1 MAHRDEYNSWF
12 YENRAFTLKELVT
25 GPATS
30 SISLAIHSRAL
41 ASIIG
46 HFTLAV
52 RRHDAEKYAPPCD
65 SCATSD
71 FSTGPGLPGC
81 VQFGDSYKK
90 IEGQPC
96 TECARRGKE
105 CSFTKTGI
113 LASFH
118 DVRFTSDADWSLT
131 VLPCASRKTTYSKV
145 STRSMTAAAT
155 KTAASR
161 PLEVDARDT
170 AASWRP
176 GARTTSLNGRK
187 RPITPQRPGI
197 LTPPATG
204 QTKRARISRFSSPRI
219 LSRTPTPTP
228 LMSPLPSLSPSPP
241 SPLVRLSP
249 SPPLSALPPMTL
261 VSNPTPAAASAPS
274 TLAPCPVAHK
284 FALWSEYMTWVN
296 SGEQK
301 EVRV

>member
-118 DVRFTSDADWSLT
+118 NVRFTSDADWSLT
-131 VLPCASRKTTYSKV
+131 VLPLRVQKDHLLESVNAQYDSGSDEDGGVEAIRGGRPGHGGFVATWCTNDFVEWPQAPNYTTEARHSHTTRYRADKEGAHQSLLIAEDSFQDTNSYASDVATSIPLALTTIPAGAPLAIASFV
-145 STRSMTAAAT
+145 STAANDSGLESN
-155 KTAASR
+155 ASCCIG
-161 PLEVDARDT
+161 T
-170 AASWRP
+170 IY
-176 GARTTSLNGRK
+176 TC
-187 RPITPQRPGI
+187 
-197 LTPPATG
+197 
-204 QTKRARISRFSSPRI
+204 
-219 LSRTPTPTP
+219 
-228 LMSPLPSLSPSPP
+228 SLS
-241 SPLVRLSP
+241 
-249 SPPLSALPPMTL
+249 
-261 VSNPTPAAASAPS
+261 
-274 TLAPCPVAHK
+274 
-284 FALWSEYMTWVN
+284 
-296 SGEQK
+296 SGTQ
-301 EVRV
+301 VRVVV